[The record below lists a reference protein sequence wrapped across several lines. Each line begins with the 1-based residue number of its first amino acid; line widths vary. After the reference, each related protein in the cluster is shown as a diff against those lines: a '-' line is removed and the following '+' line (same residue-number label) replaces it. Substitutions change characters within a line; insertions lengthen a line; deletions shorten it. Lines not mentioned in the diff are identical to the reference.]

1 MGKWYLW
8 SLRDMGQCFI
18 VVVCLGIDV
27 FRSSSIYSTWR
38 LMNKAFWALA
48 SIKGNYVQKK
58 GWFLSVPALEMFGYK
73 FDQFFD
79 CFTLD
84 LSSEF
89 YFQSVN
95 FFVPPEW
102 FFYLDFSISNLFLLF
117 SCSLLFR
124 FLCFSWIR

>member
-1 MGKWYLW
+1 
-8 SLRDMGQCFI
+8 
-18 VVVCLGIDV
+18 
-27 FRSSSIYSTWR
+27 
-38 LMNKAFWALA
+38 MNKAFLALA
-48 SIKGNYVQKK
+48 SIKRNYVQKK

-95 FFVPPEW
+95 FFVPPK
-102 FFYLDFSISNLFLLF
+102 
-117 SCSLLFR
+117 
-124 FLCFSWIR
+124 